1 MATRIIPEL
10 VVSAQLMDILECPI
24 CLRVPQKSTQ
34 IFQCANGHL
43 FCAECY
49 KSLQICS
56 ICRIPFHMHI
66 RCIMAEKAIS
76 ILNSAEQSFESNN
89 NEPTQKIQQP
99 QLRQQ
104 QQQHGYGYNA
114 RVFQSPPQQQRGHN
128 ATVSAHSLPRGPSAG
143 LVPAVTGIRFPGPPQ
158 LYLPSGPIRGS
169 IGLVP
174 AMTHQR
180 PPNAQVEVKKGKIIV
195 KCPYLHK

>member
-1 MATRIIPEL
+1 MATRIISQL

-34 IFQCANGHL
+34 IYQCANGHL

-89 NEPTQKIQQP
+89 NEPTQKIQQ
-99 QLRQQ
+99 QQ
-104 QQQHGYGYNA
+104 QQDGYGYNA
-114 RVFQSPPQQQRGHN
+114 TVFQSPPQQRGHN
-128 ATVSAHSLPRGPSAG
+128 ATVSAHSLPRVG
-143 LVPAVTGIRFPGPPQ
+143 LVPTVTGMRFPGPLQ
-158 LYLPSGPIRGS
+158 QYLPSEPVRGS

-174 AMTHQR
+174 AVTRQR
-180 PPNAQVEVKKGKIIV
+180 PREVLTKKGMINIY
-195 KCPYLHK
+195 YLQAYSMY

>member
-1 MATRIIPEL
+1 MATRIISQL

-24 CLRVPQKSTQ
+24 CLRVPPKSTQ
-34 IFQCANGHL
+34 IYQCTNGHL

-56 ICRIPFHMHI
+56 ICRIPFHIHI

-76 ILNSAEQSFESNN
+76 ILNSAEQSLESNN
-89 NEPTQKIQQP
+89 NEPTQKIQQ
-99 QLRQQ
+99 

-114 RVFQSPPQQQRGHN
+114 TVFQSPPQQQRGHN

-143 LVPAVTGIRFPGPPQ
+143 LLPSVTGMRFPGPPQ
-158 LYLPSGPIRGS
+158 LYLPSEPVRGS

-174 AMTHQR
+174 AVTRQR
-180 PPNAQVEVKKGKIIV
+180 PREVLTKKGMINIY
-195 KCPYLHK
+195 YLQAYSMY